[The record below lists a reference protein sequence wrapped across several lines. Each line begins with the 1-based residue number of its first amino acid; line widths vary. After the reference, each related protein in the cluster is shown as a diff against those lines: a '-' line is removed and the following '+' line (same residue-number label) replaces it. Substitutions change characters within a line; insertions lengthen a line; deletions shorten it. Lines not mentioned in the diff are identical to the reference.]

1 MKKILTMSILTGI
14 LTLLGCKSN
23 EEKFIENHKVIVYKT
38 PEYFEF
44 EKSAKFKI
52 DEAWKLQKEFSKKNN
67 ETPENWLFFI
77 IDGNYVFSSNIQPQ
91 IPQVSVNGL
100 WVNSKS
106 GEVKKVQLGDF
117 LRYYDSYNGD
127 GKIFPF

>member
-1 MKKILTMSILTGI
+1 MKINKCIIAFLLF
-14 LTLLGCKSN
+14 TLLGCKSN
-23 EEKFIENHKVIVYKT
+23 EEKFIENHKVIVYNT
-38 PEYFEF
+38 SEYLEF
-44 EKSAKFKI
+44 EKNAKFKI
-52 DEAWKLQKEFSKKNN
+52 DEAWKLQKEFSKNNN
-67 ETPENWLFFI
+67 EIPENWLFFI